1 MSIKQAEISRVY
13 VKLTQQDLFINKKKK
28 NSTRSI
34 YIKRF
39 LIKSFLK
46 VFPKIMSLITFI
58 YIYIYIQ
65 IYICKDQ
72 NQTLSPL
79 KMDDGPTSPQQY
91 ICQRVD
97 FTSKRLSKSSMGH
110 NRLGSCQEDKK
121 TQFERNN
128 IPRSSS
134 RMKCSYIH
142 SSLSKQKVFFFF
154 QITSPFFHRD
164 LSLIYSCYFQSWP
177 STC

>member
-1 MSIKQAEISRVY
+1 
-13 VKLTQQDLFINKKKK
+13 
-28 NSTRSI
+28 
-34 YIKRF
+34 
-39 LIKSFLK
+39 
-46 VFPKIMSLITFI
+46 MSLITYI

-65 IYICKDQ
+65 IQIQICKDQ

-142 SSLSKQKVFFFF
+142 SSLSKQKVWFFFF
-154 QITSPFFHRD
+154 QITSPFFIGTFPLYILVIFNFGPPLVDHISD
-164 LSLIYSCYFQSWP
+164 LLDAYHIRNLLE
-177 STC
+177 TL